1 MEKVV
6 NHPRKAASSNTKRV
20 NLALQGGGAH
30 GAFIWGVLDYLLED
44 RRLEIAAI
52 SGTSAGAMNAVAL
65 ADGFTAGGLEG
76 ARAKLEGFWRAMSD
90 GAKNSPIKRAPIDVM
105 MGYRNLDRTLGY
117 HMMDAMSR
125 MFSPYQLNPM
135 NMNPLKDVLNSCVD
149 FSCVQSCTSIDLFIS
164 ATNVETGKVRVF
176 DGKKLT
182 SDMVMASACLP
193 NLFQAVMIDNVP
205 YWDGG
210 YMGNPALFPFHS
222 GSDTADIIVVQIN
235 PIERKGA
242 PRTAQEIQNRVNEIS
257 FNSSLLKELRAI
269 DFVARLIE
277 EGKLDPAQYR
287 HERIHVIE
295 NQSALM
301 KMGASSKMNAEW
313 DFLTHLR
320 DLGRASAAD
329 WLDRHFNDMGERATV
344 DLRAAATLTLALP
357 KRGLSDPGI
366 RDAVG
371 DLYLADISV
380 PPQPYEEL
388 TWPMVVPPFAA
399 GDVLRLDD

>member
-6 NHPRKAASSNTKRV
+6 NHLKKATSANTKRV

-30 GAFIWGVLDYLLED
+30 GALTWGVLDYLLED
-44 RRLEIAAI
+44 GRLEIAAI

-65 ADGFTAGGLEG
+65 ADGFTAGGPDG

-105 MGYRNLDRTLGY
+105 LGYWSLDRSWSY

-135 NMNPLKDVLNSCVD
+135 NMNPLKDVLESCVD
-149 FSCVQSCTSIDLFIS
+149 FSCVQSCNSIDLFIS
-164 ATNVETGKVRVF
+164 ATNVETGRVKVF
-176 DGKKLT
+176 DSRKLT

-210 YMGNPALFPFHS
+210 YMGNPALFPFHA

-235 PIERKGA
+235 PIERKGSL
-242 PRTAQEIQNRVNEIS
+242 RTAQDIQNRVNEIS

-269 DFVARLIE
+269 DFVTRLIE
-277 EGKLDPAQYR
+277 EGKLDATQYR
-287 HERIHVIE
+287 SERVHIIE
-295 NQSALM
+295 KQSELM

-313 DFLTHLR
+313 AFLTHLR
-320 DLGRASAAD
+320 DLGRSSASA
-329 WLDRHFNDMGERATV
+329 WLDRHFGDIGQRATV
-344 DLRAAATLTLALP
+344 DLRAMFQ
-357 KRGLSDPGI
+357 GI
-366 RDAVG
+366 G
-371 DLYLADISV
+371 
-380 PPQPYEEL
+380 PQHQ
-388 TWPMVVPPFAA
+388 
-399 GDVLRLDD
+399 G